1 MKKLLVVALLSAA
14 SISNAGVLMADIPNG
29 AVVIRDSFCR
39 LDELV
44 NDYPY
49 EGYIVQNKKLTSRA
63 CWKRSN
69 DNGMIIF
76 IERVSKER
84 YEFSKIE
91 AKYFK

>member
-1 MKKLLVVALLSAA
+1 MKKLLVVALLSTA
-14 SISNAGVLMADIPNG
+14 SIANAEVLMADIPNG

-39 LDELV
+39 LDELT

-49 EGYIVQNKKLTSRA
+49 EGYVIQNKKLVSHG

-76 IERVSKER
+76 IERVNNQR
-84 YEFSKIE
+84 YEFSKME